1 MRYDLVLLD
10 FDGTFTDVEKE
21 AGPFLE
27 AYLSDV
33 REILGAGFEADWDEA
48 TAEMAQDP
56 ANHGWLHD
64 GRIVAPG
71 NADPYLRATVV
82 INMVL
87 DRRGLYLDRDARTD
101 LLQSLYHRNYPKAD
115 TVFRAEAKYVVE
127 TLLASGIPTFVV
139 TNSATDDVQK
149 KIDKLAPLGRERLT
163 VHGNAKKFFVVP
175 PEPNDARFEALPCKM
190 QVEGLERP
198 VYVRRGCYYEVL
210 RGIWEKTGAAPE
222 RTLVAGDIFELDLAL
237 PAHLGA
243 HVQLV
248 LKDMTEPFERQA
260 IGQLEHA
267 ELSDDL
273 AGILRR
279 VGLES

>member
-21 AGPFLE
+21 AGPFFE

-33 REILGAGFEADWDEA
+33 REILGPGFESDWDEA
-48 TAEMAQDP
+48 TAIMSEDP
-56 ANHGWLHD
+56 ANHGWLHE

-87 DRRGLYLDRDARTD
+87 DRRGLYLDGNARTD
-101 LLQSLYHRNYPKAD
+101 LLQKLYHRNYPKAD
-115 TVFRAEAKYVVE
+115 TVFRSDAKRVVE
-127 TLLASGIPTFVV
+127 ALLASGIPTFVV
-139 TNSATDDVQK
+139 TNSATDDVQR
-149 KIDKLAPLGRERLT
+149 KIDKLAPSGRERLT
-163 VHGNAKKFFVVP
+163 VHGNAKKFFVVDP
-175 PEPNDARFEALPCKM
+175 QPNDARFEALPPTM

-198 VYVRRGCYYEVL
+198 IYVRRGCYYEVL
-210 RGIWEKTGAAPE
+210 RGIWEKTGFAPE

-248 LKDMTEPFERQA
+248 LKEKTEAFERRA
-260 IGQLEHA
+260 IAQLPNADASE
-267 ELSDDL
+267 DL
-273 AGILRR
+273 GGILRR
-279 VGLES
+279 VGLV